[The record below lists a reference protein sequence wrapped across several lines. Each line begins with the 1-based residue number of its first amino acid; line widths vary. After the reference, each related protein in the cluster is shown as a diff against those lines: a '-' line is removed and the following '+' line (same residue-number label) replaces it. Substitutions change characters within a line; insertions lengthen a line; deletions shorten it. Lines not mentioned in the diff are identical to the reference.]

1 MQKFKKLTPL
11 QKTEW
16 IFAAGILLFDIIM
29 LITLMIKQ
37 ILTVKYAF
45 VLFLSPVLCAL
56 CILFTSYTRQKSLR
70 ILGCIIGIL
79 AVLCMSAGMYL
90 INKTNDIVTEISGQT
105 QKTDAM
111 VIAVR
116 IDDPASNRTQI
127 ANYRIGRQTVAHKE
141 ATDKLLDELKPTNEP
156 IKYDTIQAE
165 ANALLNQEIDAAI
178 YSDNFTQVL
187 KESIEGYESRIK
199 ILSTDTVTT
208 DIQPQTTDVTKPF
221 CFYISGIDQNG
232 PVNQTGRS
240 DVNIILAVNP
250 QNKHIL
256 MVSTPRDYYVPIPS
270 ITGASKDKLTHA
282 GIYGPDVSVQT
293 LEQLYEIRIP
303 YYAKLNFT
311 SMVTLV
317 DTIGG
322 IDVSIPQTFTSG
334 GYTFTQGTQHLNGK
348 QALAFCR
355 ERKNFTD
362 GDMERGRNQ
371 ERVLSAILKRCMQ
384 PDVLLQAGTL
394 MDILSKNVETN
405 MPGEDIYKLI
415 QMQLDDPSEW
425 NIETRT
431 ANGTPSTQSCYS
443 YGSTPLSVILPDETS
458 IQTLKN
464 QFQKQQNGDSL

>member
-1 MQKFKKLTPL
+1 
-11 QKTEW
+11 
-16 IFAAGILLFDIIM
+16 
-29 LITLMIKQ
+29 
-37 ILTVKYAF
+37 
-45 VLFLSPVLCAL
+45 
-56 CILFTSYTRQKSLR
+56 
-70 ILGCIIGIL
+70 
-79 AVLCMSAGMYL
+79 
-90 INKTNDIVTEISGQT
+90 
-105 QKTDAM
+105 
-111 VIAVR
+111 
-116 IDDPASNRTQI
+116 
-127 ANYRIGRQTVAHKE
+127 
-141 ATDKLLDELKPTNEP
+141 
-156 IKYDTIQAE
+156 
-165 ANALLNQEIDAAI
+165 
-178 YSDNFTQVL
+178 
-187 KESIEGYESRIK
+187 
-199 ILSTDTVTT
+199 
-208 DIQPQTTDVTKPF
+208 
-221 CFYISGIDQNG
+221 
-232 PVNQTGRS
+232 
-240 DVNIILAVNP
+240 
-250 QNKHIL
+250 
-256 MVSTPRDYYVPIPS
+256 
-270 ITGASKDKLTHA
+270 
-282 GIYGPDVSVQT
+282 
-293 LEQLYEIRIP
+293 
-303 YYAKLNFT
+303 
-311 SMVTLV
+311 MVTLV

-322 IDVSIPQTFTSG
+322 IDVSIPQTFTSD